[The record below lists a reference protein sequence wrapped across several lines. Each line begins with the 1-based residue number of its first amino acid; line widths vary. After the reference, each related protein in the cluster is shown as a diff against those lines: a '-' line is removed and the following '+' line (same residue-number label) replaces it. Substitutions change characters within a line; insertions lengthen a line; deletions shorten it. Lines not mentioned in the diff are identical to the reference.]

1 MKQNIGHCDRI
12 IRIVAGVILLSLIF
26 ILDGDIRWVGLV
38 GVVPLLTA
46 GLGFCP
52 LYCCCKMDTT
62 KCCSSDKSEDGT
74 QKENGSCC
82 GGGKCHDKDDTPAA

>member
-1 MKQNIGHCDRI
+1 MKQNIGHCDRV

-26 ILDGDIRWVGLV
+26 ILDGDIRWVGLI

-52 LYCCCKMDTT
+52 LYCPLKMDTT
-62 KCCSSDKSEDGT
+62 KCCSTKSDAADKKAD
-74 QKENGSCC
+74 SCC
-82 GGGKCHDKDDTPAA
+82 GGGTCHGKDDAPAA

>member
-26 ILDGDIRWVGLV
+26 ILDGDIRWVGLI
-38 GVVPLLTA
+38 GVIPLLTA

-52 LYCCCKMDTT
+52 LYCCCKMNTA
-62 KCCSSDKSEDGT
+62 KCCSSENDAADKKAD
-74 QKENGSCC
+74 KCC
-82 GGGKCHDKDDTPAA
+82 GGGTCHDKDDTPAA